1 MSNVIFLEEAF
12 LQRHT
17 HGQEVSEKCATPC
30 TSKTHAEPTKNCHI
44 WVAAIN
50 KIKGKCQQG
59 GGAVGSLTLGSQ
71 ESKMSWLL
79 GCRTK
84 IPQKIQEVIY
94 DSTITLLGVYW

>member
-50 KIKGKCQQG
+50 KIKGKC
-59 GGAVGSLTLGSQ
+59 
-71 ESKMSWLL
+71 
-79 GCRTK
+79 
-84 IPQKIQEVIY
+84 
-94 DSTITLLGVYW
+94 